1 MNRHLAW
8 LLLALAAA
16 PAGASVCNED
26 EIVTTTPDDRY
37 DTTLPADTAT
47 GRAVVQ
53 DQITGLVW
61 MRCAL
66 GQTYDA
72 GTQRCLGAPTSYTWG
87 EALTTVA
94 NGYPGWRLPTIK
106 ELQSLVNVQCYGP
119 AINERVFPDTP
130 NSWTPTDPGLN
141 LTAPIGFWSATPFA
155 ETDGE
160 GNYSSAWYLLPFLG
174 DIAPAPKNTLNFL
187 RLVKDPG
194 P

>member
-1 MNRHLAW
+1 MSRLVC
-8 LLLALAAA
+8 LLLALAAL
-16 PAGASVCNED
+16 PAAANVCNEN
-26 EIVTTTPDDRY
+26 EIAPTTPDDRY
-37 DTTLPADTAT
+37 DTTLPVDTAT
-47 GRAVVQ
+47 GRAVVL
-53 DQITGLVW
+53 DQITGLMW

-87 EALTTVA
+87 EALVTVA
-94 NGYPGWRLPTIK
+94 NDYPGWRLPTIK

-119 AINERVFPDTP
+119 AVNERIFPDTP
-130 NSWTPTDPGLN
+130 NSWTPDSPNN
-141 LTAPIGFWSATPFA
+141 LQAPVGFWSATPFA

-160 GNYSSAWYLLPFLG
+160 GNYSSAWYLRPFLG
-174 DIAPAPKNTLNFL
+174 DIAPASKSNPNFV